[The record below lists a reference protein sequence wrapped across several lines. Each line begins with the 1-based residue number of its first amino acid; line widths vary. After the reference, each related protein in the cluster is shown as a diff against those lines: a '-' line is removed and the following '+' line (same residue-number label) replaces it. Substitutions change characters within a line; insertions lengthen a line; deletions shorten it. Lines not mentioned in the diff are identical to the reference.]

1 MAWIVYYCFLVGTRE
16 LERRRVRDVGGRGVV
31 GHGDFVRAGVGV
43 VWVLHVVLLLHLTR
57 VLILVRNVVIY
68 LPAYKIY

>member
-16 LERRRVRDVGGRGVV
+16 LERRRVRDVGGRGGV

-43 VWVLHVVLLLHLTR
+43 VWVLHAGLLLFLFRVLLLIR
-57 VLILVRNVVIY
+57 VI
-68 LPAYKIY
+68 